1 MYEILIIFIWFSA
14 KRLIIWIFIL
24 HFSNSFMK
32 NQPQFS
38 YSQVCMR
45 RHNWNKN
52 KKSRNGSFHHIS
64 WYNLDTHT
72 LRMEE

>member
-32 NQPQFS
+32 NQSQFS

-45 RHNWNKN
+45 RHNWNK
-52 KKSRNGSFHHIS
+52 KK
-64 WYNLDTHT
+64 
-72 LRMEE
+72 